1 MGVNFAMS
9 GVYHQ
14 PFIIRVINQ
23 PFQNFFPHTPVTPA
37 TKAPMGVFPVAIIWR
52 QIAPRRT
59 SAQYPKNA
67 IEKLAIIAGI
77 AAPSSFSAW
86 Q

>member
-1 MGVNFAMS
+1 MGVNLAMR

-14 PFIIRVINQ
+14 PFIIRVISQ
-23 PFQNFFPHTPVTPA
+23 RFQNLFPHTPVTPA
-37 TKAPMGVFPVAIIWR
+37 TKAPMGIFPVAIIWR
-52 QIAPRRT
+52 QVAPRRT

-67 IEKLAIIAGI
+67 IEKLTVITGI
-77 AAPSSFSAW
+77 TAPSSFSAW